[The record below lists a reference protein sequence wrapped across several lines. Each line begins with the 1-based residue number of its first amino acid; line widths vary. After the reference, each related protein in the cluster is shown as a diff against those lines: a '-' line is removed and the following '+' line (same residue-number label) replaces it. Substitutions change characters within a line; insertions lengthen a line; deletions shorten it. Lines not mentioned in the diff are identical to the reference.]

1 MRALSLGGSRRGSST
16 VTHPC
21 LGRGFL
27 LALLARSLT
36 TDARFGE
43 ILESLGGFRAGWSL
57 GTIRRHGPGEVLA
70 MGSCWD
76 VPPTLGQSSPAPA
89 RSPAPP
95 PPPLPRPPAPSPP
108 RPGPVWLGLGV
119 GLWLGFW
126 AVVLLP
132 AFPRLPLRARTCI
145 AAYRAGLAVHLLAVV
160 SFSAGC
166 APSREFLPPIC
177 MLT

>member
-108 RPGPVWLGLGV
+108 RPGVAPLLVPRCFRPCVAWAGGWPLVGVLGCG
-119 GLWLGFW
+119 
-126 AVVLLP
+126 P
-132 AFPRLPLRARTCI
+132 PPRFSPPPLTCSHMHCCLSGRSRS
-145 AAYRAGLAVHLLAVV
+145 ALA
-160 SFSAGC
+160 C
-166 APSREFLPPIC
+166 CR
-177 MLT
+177 